1 MKIIKNLL
9 LVILLALMFNPVIAE
24 ENVLNIGLLKWGS
37 VNWEMDIIK
46 HNELD
51 KKNNIVIK
59 KKLFYIKNAA

>member
-9 LVILLALMFNPVIAE
+9 SVILLVLIFNPVIAE

-37 VNWEMDIIK
+37 VNWELDIIK

-51 KKNNIVIK
+51 KKK
-59 KKLFYIKNAA
+59 